1 MNVYR
6 RGDGDEEDVNLEREY
21 FDDEHHDGSYE
32 NEAEVAGTEEEEE
45 YGEFNNRSVPQHPVE
60 EKEGIKMQLEH
71 GDGDGDDGTKQHKQ
85 HQCEVGKR
93 SRRNIRS
100 RTRKRKSNLST
111 VQLMM
116 IIFYNVSG
124 GPFGMESSVKSA
136 GFVGAILGYSLFPW
150 VWSIPEAAITAE
162 LGTTFSVDDAS
173 GGLVWVE
180 LAFGPGA
187 GWMAGYLGWIA
198 GATDSKSFS
207 RHTWSQLL
215 LLLLTVLLLSS
226 FFV

>member
-1 MNVYR
+1 
-6 RGDGDEEDVNLEREY
+6 
-21 FDDEHHDGSYE
+21 
-32 NEAEVAGTEEEEE
+32 
-45 YGEFNNRSVPQHPVE
+45 
-60 EKEGIKMQLEH
+60 MQLEH
-71 GDGDGDDGTKQHKQ
+71 GDGDGGDGTKQHKQ